1 MDYLFIKTIH
11 IISSTI
17 LFGTGIGTAFFM
29 WWANKTGDL
38 NATTYAARTTVI
50 AELLVTNSN
59 CDHSTG

>member
-38 NATTYAARTTVI
+38 KAKAYAARTQ
-50 AELLVTNSN
+50 LY
-59 CDHSTG
+59 

>member
-29 WWANKTGDL
+29 WWANKKL
-38 NATTYAARTTVI
+38 AT
-50 AELLVTNSN
+50 
-59 CDHSTG
+59 

>member
-29 WWANKTGDL
+29 
-38 NATTYAARTTVI
+38 
-50 AELLVTNSN
+50 
-59 CDHSTG
+59 